1 MTTQEFSNEFDTL
14 LNSYSTAP
22 PYGDENKLDIT
33 LDEYEKSVFLT
44 KAQEEIVVESYTGK
58 NQFGESFERTEE
70 IRRYLSDL
78 VKTVVLSE
86 KLTGHVGLSKTSMFF
101 KLPEDVWFITYE
113 SATLKDERLGC
124 LDGEE
129 ATIVPVTQDEYYR
142 IAKNPF
148 RGPSK
153 GRAVRL
159 DIGDMVIEVIS
170 DYNIDKYLVRYL
182 SRPKP
187 IVLVDLDEL
196 SVNGVKVRTEC
207 ELNPVIHRAILER
220 AVRLAI
226 ISKTQVS
233 GSK

>member
-1 MTTQEFSNEFDTL
+1 MSVEEFSNEFDTL

-44 KAQEEIVVESYTGK
+44 KAQEEIVIELYTGK
-58 NQFGESFERTEE
+58 NQFGEGFERTEE

-86 KLTGHVGLSKTSMFF
+86 KLTGHVGLSTTSMFF

-159 DIGDMVIEVIS
+159 DIGDGVIEIIS

-187 IVLVDLDEL
+187 IVLVNLNEL
-196 SVNGVKVRTEC
+196 SINGEKVKTKC